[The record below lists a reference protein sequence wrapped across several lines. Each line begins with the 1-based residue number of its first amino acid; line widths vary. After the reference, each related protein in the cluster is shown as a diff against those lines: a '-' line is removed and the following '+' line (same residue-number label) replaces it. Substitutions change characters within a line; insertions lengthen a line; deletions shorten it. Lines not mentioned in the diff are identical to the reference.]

1 MRLRA
6 RWITALV
13 VAAAAGAVVNACG
26 GPWRRPV
33 AAPVR
38 PDPRSWSDNDL
49 TIAYI
54 GHASVLIDFA
64 GTRILTDPAF
74 FARIGVQVAGVTVG
88 PTRVVRAA
96 LAPEDLP
103 PLAAVLVTHAHMD
116 SLDRPSLRRLTT
128 APLVVIPRETRDL
141 VDDLGFAR
149 VVELGWGERIEV
161 GDVSIEAVPIN
172 HWGKRWPWDR
182 WRGYNGYL
190 LTKGEHRVLFAS
202 DTAYTEAFAALAP
215 EPRIDVA
222 IFGIGAYNPWI
233 MNHAD
238 PEQVWRMFTMIGACY
253 LLPVHWDTFRLGK
266 EPLGEAMA
274 RLLAAA
280 GRDADRI
287 AIHRTGDTFVV
298 PPGGCGAGSPPVGTD
313 GRDAQR

>member
-1 MRLRA
+1 MHRRA
-6 RWITALV
+6 RWIAALV
-13 VAAAAGAVVNACG
+13 VVATAAVVVNACG
-26 GPWRRPV
+26 GPWRRPI
-33 AAPVR
+33 AAPGH
-38 PDPRSWSDNDL
+38 PDPRSWSDHDL

-64 GTRILTDPAF
+64 GTRILTDPTF
-74 FARIGVQVAGVTVG
+74 FARIGVQIAGVTVG

-116 SLDRPSLRRLTT
+116 SLDRPSLRRLTA
-128 APLVVIPRETRDL
+128 APLVVMPRATRDL

-149 VVELGWGERIEV
+149 VVELGWGERVEA
-161 GDVSIEAVPIN
+161 GDVTIEAVPVN
-172 HWGKRWPWDR
+172 HWGKRWPWDG

-202 DTAYTEAFAALAP
+202 DTAYTEAFAALAR

-222 IFGIGAYNPWI
+222 MFGIGAYDPWI

-238 PEQVWRMFTMIGACY
+238 PEQAWRMFTMTGACY
-253 LLPVHWDTFRLGK
+253 LLPLHWDTFRLGK

-274 RLLAAA
+274 RLLATA
-280 GRDADRI
+280 GQNADRI

-298 PPGGCGAGSPPVGTD
+298 PPGACGADSSQGGAG
-313 GRDAQR
+313 GRDARR